1 MPLKFRLL
9 IAFLLVGLI
18 PALVI
23 TLISGYISSEALREQ
38 AYNQLR
44 SIETIKK
51 LQIKQYFERIEVD
64 TLSAAN
70 DWSAR
75 MSESDWVRSA
85 HQNQSRF
92 ADYIER
98 RGYYDLFLI
107 DDTGVVSYSVTKEA
121 DYQSNLVSGPYS
133 DSGLAQ
139 LYRQVMETGEYT
151 FSDFQP
157 YAPSGGAPA
166 AFVGAPVVAGGE
178 VQAVLALQLSIDA
191 INEVMN
197 TREGMGRSGESYL
210 VGQDYRMRSDSFL
223 DAQGRSVKASFAGT
237 IADNGIKTK
246 AVTEALAGRS
256 NTEVIIDY
264 NGNPVLSSYEPLD
277 IGDTRWAMVVEID
290 QQEVFSSVDKL
301 ISSMTVLL
309 VLVIAAI
316 LLATWWVVR
325 MIITPLGGEPEE
337 MQDISERISHGDL
350 SCELSARGE
359 GKNVYNSMRA
369 MNSNLRQLVG
379 QLSDTV
385 DTLGSTVEQTSAS
398 TEQELENNRTQMENI
413 ISISTAMQEMSAT
426 IDEVAKSARNVA
438 DLTHGLEGTSQQ
450 TNDSINQTSG
460 ALQQLCEE
468 IGRGENTINSLSERS
483 QEIGSVLDV
492 INSIAEQTN
501 LLALNAAIEAARAGD
516 QGRGFAVV
524 ADEVRQLAQKT
535 QSSTKDIES
544 MIGMLQKDAK
554 HARESMARSSQY
566 ASDTADKSIK
576 STQALQQTLEQLK
589 TVAGHVEVIATA
601 ANEQSYT
608 AQDISKS
615 MTRIND
621 AANDNVATAEQVKA
635 ASEELQRLAYELQ
648 TSSGRFKLN

>member
-1 MPLKFRLL
+1 
-9 IAFLLVGLI
+9 
-18 PALVI
+18 
-23 TLISGYISSEALREQ
+23 
-38 AYNQLR
+38 
-44 SIETIKK
+44 
-51 LQIKQYFERIEVD
+51 
-64 TLSAAN
+64 
-70 DWSAR
+70 
-75 MSESDWVRSA
+75 
-85 HQNQSRF
+85 
-92 ADYIER
+92 
-98 RGYYDLFLI
+98 
-107 DDTGVVSYSVTKEA
+107 
-121 DYQSNLVSGPYS
+121 
-133 DSGLAQ
+133 
-139 LYRQVMETGEYT
+139 
-151 FSDFQP
+151 
-157 YAPSGGAPA
+157 
-166 AFVGAPVVAGGE
+166 
-178 VQAVLALQLSIDA
+178 
-191 INEVMN
+191 
-197 TREGMGRSGESYL
+197 
-210 VGQDYRMRSDSFL
+210 
-223 DAQGRSVKASFAGT
+223 
-237 IADNGIKTK
+237 
-246 AVTEALAGRS
+246 
-256 NTEVIIDY
+256 
-264 NGNPVLSSYEPLD
+264 
-277 IGDTRWAMVVEID
+277 
-290 QQEVFSSVDKL
+290 
-301 ISSMTVLL
+301 
-309 VLVIAAI
+309 
-316 LLATWWVVR
+316 
-325 MIITPLGGEPEE
+325 
-337 MQDISERISHGDL
+337 
-350 SCELSARGE
+350 
-359 GKNVYNSMRA
+359 
-369 MNSNLRQLVG
+369 
-379 QLSDTV
+379 
-385 DTLGSTVEQTSAS
+385 
-398 TEQELENNRTQMENI
+398 
-413 ISISTAMQEMSAT
+413 MQEMSAT

-535 QSSTKDIES
+535 QSSTKNIES